1 VETPG
6 PWLVCAHVDLHRVVM
21 LNVDEK
27 QISSGDFRMSRSATG
42 IGLTDWDRSL
52 IARYLDFCEELASG
66 RRKPS
71 TEAQARFIEVAA
83 GRAEPRTQHEIAYMR
98 HLAASPAS
106 LSTGPAAPVEI
117 VEAIDEIEE
126 AELVPGYPHQIGR
139 KLGQLQVGMRV
150 RAAGLR
156 DRSSQA
162 AMWVSTLTAETEWAR
177 QVERWSADQFNTL
190 SNAYTQEMDAEFIR
204 NAIGTPI
211 THRIL
216 DGGHSLAGS
225 WEAAR
230 NALADDSFW
239 SELRGWTGAYASDL
253 SSVVGMPITTLSAE
267 SLSWLEDAVGAL
279 GFSQA
284 DLVDALSFNAVELA
298 ATTIPA
304 LAALLNWSE
313 PDKEAFA
320 RFVGS
325 SGLAAVA
332 SANPLLFLV
341 SLVCAARAFH
351 HQRKKPDGLRQWAAG
366 VASGGA
372 LSGVV
377 LATSAVVAGP
387 VWVGMVAGILA
398 VMTLQ
403 RAGKTVDAAALMAV
417 IRRIVTRAPRRADL
431 PSPAAS

>member
-1 VETPG
+1 MV
-6 PWLVCAHVDLHRVVM
+6 
-21 LNVDEK
+21 
-27 QISSGDFRMSRSATG
+27 RSADG
-42 IGLTDWDRSL
+42 IDLTVWDRSL
-52 IARYLDFCEELASG
+52 IARYLDFYEALASG

-71 TEAQARFIEVAA
+71 TEAQARFIEVVA
-83 GRAEPRTQHEIAYMR
+83 GRAEPRTQHEIAYWR
-98 HLAASPAS
+98 YLATSPAGPSPASPA
-106 LSTGPAAPVEI
+106 PAPAPVEI
-117 VEAIDEIEE
+117 VEAIDEMDE
-126 AELVPGYPHQIGR
+126 ADLVSGYSRRVGR
-139 KLGQLQVGMRV
+139 RLGRLQVELRD

-190 SNAYTQEMDAEFIR
+190 SNPYTQEMDAEFIR

-253 SSVVGMPITTLSAE
+253 SSVVGMPITTLSAD

-398 VMTLQ
+398 VMTLK
-403 RAGKTVDAAALMAV
+403 RAGRSVDAAALMAA
-417 IRRIVTRAPRRADL
+417 IRRIVTRAPRHAGL